1 MKATRFFWLILL
13 GTACA
18 FGGSALYV
26 VQKDLEPQVQAVTA
40 LVEKE
45 EACPPAQDCVM
56 RDADSEKIIES
67 IKHRL
72 SELNISKFLI
82 FHPSAQYEYK
92 VYSEKLRNE
101 LFYLMSQS
109 NIKIIK
115 ISQKF
120 FYFFF

>member
-67 IKHRL
+67 IISRVNEPWSAVQVKINNTVVQVFSQVGQFHWMEPYRAPIQ
-72 SELNISKFLI
+72 SECSGSGFSSML
-82 FHPSAQYEYK
+82 K
-92 VYSEKLRNE
+92 VT
-101 LFYLMSQS
+101 
-109 NIKIIK
+109 
-115 ISQKF
+115 
-120 FYFFF
+120 